1 MRKALTEAEWIEKSR
16 LICEHS
22 LALIKSAEASQ
33 VHLFLPIRKFKE
45 VDTRPI
51 YDFLVGSEA
60 HTPVISK
67 MHWQTR
73 HLSHHPMRA
82 NDALK
87 TSERGIPEPV
97 HQREINPKKLDM
109 ILVPLLAFDRK
120 GNRLGYGAGFYDRFL
135 QQCPQAIKV
144 GLSLLPMHKNPLP
157 VDKHDIRLDY
167 GITPSGVIEFFPK
180 VHGTPWED
188 AFGTR

>member
-1 MRKALTEAEWIEKSR
+1 MNKEGIRRQYLAMRKALTGAEWIEKSR
-16 LICEHS
+16 LICGHA

-60 HTPVISK
+60 HTAVISK
-67 MHWQTR
+67 THWQTR
-73 HLSHHPMRA
+73 SLSHHPMRA
-82 NDALK
+82 NDILK

-135 QQCPQAIKV
+135 QQCPQAVKV
-144 GLSLLPMHKNPLP
+144 GLSLLPMRTDPLP
-157 VDKHDIRLDY
+157 VDEHDIGLDY
-167 GITPSGVIEFFPK
+167 GITPEGVIEF
-180 VHGTPWED
+180 
-188 AFGTR
+188 